1 MILRGHEGLVASV
14 AFDPTGRLLTSA
26 GQDGTVRVWNASGG
40 EALVTLYRHQGS
52 AYAAQF
58 SPDGRRVVSAGDPGT
73 IRVSPCEVCGSID
86 AVLETART
94 RAKRQ
99 LTAAERQRLLPGD
112 K

>member
-1 MILRGHEGLVASV
+1 M
-14 AFDPTGRLLTSA
+14 
-26 GQDGTVRVWNASGG
+26 RVWNASGG
-40 EALVTLYRHQGS
+40 EALVMLYRHQGS

-58 SPDGRRVVSAGDPGT
+58 GPDGRSVVSAGDPGT

-99 LTAAERQRLLPGD
+99 LTAVERQRLLPGD